1 MRINNTANELATL
14 RLEQNQLAIKHIKKG
29 KKKTVIKSNDSYT
42 KSPSQRYFNYTKNDA
57 MKSDSDLYEGYL
69 SMEFIN
75 LLNGDDDSEIGVTID
90 GDSLFEYKG
99 IRFTRKNI
107 PEIPESEFEEIKAVN
122 NVIDFGKSNY
132 FKYVSGNGK
141 EYRLYARKSGCVSSL
156 ETDRLLKR
164 DNDLELQRYAHFWNW

>member
-1 MRINNTANELATL
+1 
-14 RLEQNQLAIKHIKKG
+14 
-29 KKKTVIKSNDSYT
+29 
-42 KSPSQRYFNYTKNDA
+42 